1 MENKKALLSTIWIF
15 VTLNYLY
22 YDLIGLMDSSLL
34 KQYLTGSIDGI
45 EINEQFLLYASF
57 LMEIPIAMVLLSR
70 VLKKN
75 LNCWFNITTGSIK
88 TLVMIA
94 TLFIGTTTS
103 YYMFFACI
111 EIATTLYIV
120 WFAINW
126 LKEKEPLLM
135 QLTEN

>member
-1 MENKKALLSTIWIF
+1 
-15 VTLNYLY
+15 
-22 YDLIGLMDSSLL
+22 MDSSLL

-103 YYMFFACI
+103 YYMFFAII